1 MDFPDSIPV
10 MMLPNATLFPHTML
24 PLFIFEPRY
33 QKMLDYSLASHRL
46 FAVALRQEHSSQE
59 RPHSVA
65 GLGMIRAAV
74 KHEDGT
80 SHIILEGLKR
90 VQLKQA
96 TSYRPYRTHR
106 YQLCK
111 TQRSNEIRIHA
122 LREKL
127 VDLIQLREQRSC
139 SNPPS
144 AETQGSDASAKE
156 ESKSHHLLNNL
167 TEVQDIELLGD
178 LVASTLISHIHA
190 RQTIL
195 SELSLE
201 KRLNQLVTFLM
212 AESFGRKNKGS
223 A

>member
-1 MDFPDSIPV
+1 M
-10 MMLPNATLFPHTML
+10 N
-24 PLFIFEPRY
+24 
-33 QKMLDYSLASHRL
+33 
-46 FAVALRQEHSSQE
+46 
-59 RPHSVA
+59 
-65 GLGMIRAAV
+65 RAAL
-74 KHEDGT
+74 KHEEGT
-80 SHIILEGLKR
+80 SQNILEGLKR
-90 VQLKQA
+90 VELMQA

-111 TQRSNEIRIHA
+111 TKRSNVIRIHA

-127 VDLIQLREQRSC
+127 VDLIQLRDQRSRP
-139 SNPPS
+139 NPSS
-144 AETQGSDASAKE
+144 AETPDSDSSAKE
-156 ESKSHHLLNNL
+156 ESKNQHLLNNL

-178 LVASTLISHIHA
+178 LVASTLISQIHA